1 MFGEYQMMLGN
12 FDNSFE
18 DLAIRSPF
26 VTLTLFIVVVFL
38 IVSNVV
44 LLNLIIARMSAAHE
58 RIDMHSFQEW
68 QLLRA
73 VRTERFLL
81 LVRTCYLIS

>member
-1 MFGEYQMMLGN
+1 MTGN
-12 FDNSFE
+12 FDSGYH

-26 VTLTLFIVVVFL
+26 VTLTLIIVVVFV

-44 LLNLIIARMSAAHE
+44 LLNLIIARMSAVHE
-58 RIDMHSFQEW
+58 RIDVHSFQEW

-73 VRTERFLL
+73 VRTQRFLL
-81 LVRTCYLIS
+81 LVGYD